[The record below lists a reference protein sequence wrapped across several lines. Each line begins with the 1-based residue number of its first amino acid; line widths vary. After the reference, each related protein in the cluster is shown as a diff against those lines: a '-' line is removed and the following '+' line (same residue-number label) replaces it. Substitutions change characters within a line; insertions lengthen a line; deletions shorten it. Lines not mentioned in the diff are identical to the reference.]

1 MDARPAPNLMA
12 TLGVLCQDYILRQIG
27 SRLLWLFIEFIL
39 SVSILDDL
47 ESESPGDIRH
57 WARPE

>member
-27 SRLLWLFIEFIL
+27 SRLLSKARRLNDNDDGDHL
-39 SVSILDDL
+39 DL
-47 ESESPGDIRH
+47 EHS
-57 WARPE
+57 

>member
-1 MDARPAPNLMA
+1 MDARPAPSLMA